1 MKRKIQVEWKKWK
14 EKSTS
19 IESYHPQV
27 YAGLISGR
35 AHCGPSVTI
44 LSDQDLDWSFESV
57 RLVKATLLD
66 KKFADADKDNDSL
79 DADVSSPDSEGEEE
93 TDQSE
98 HVAGKRPLT
107 RSLLRR
113 NLWEYL
119 V

>member
-1 MKRKIQVEWKKWK
+1 MNGKKGK
-14 EKSTS
+14 EKPTS

-57 RLVKATLLD
+57 RLVKTTLLD

-79 DADVSSPDSEGEEE
+79 DADADVSSPDSEGEEE

-98 HVAGKRPLT
+98 NVAGKRPLK

-113 NLWEYL
+113 KLWEYL

>member
-1 MKRKIQVEWKKWK
+1 M
-14 EKSTS
+14 
-19 IESYHPQV
+19 
-27 YAGLISGR
+27 
-35 AHCGPSVTI
+35 
-44 LSDQDLDWSFESV
+44 

-98 HVAGKRPLT
+98 NVAGKRPLK